1 MTYLTSKQIKKYHK
15 DGFLVAKS
23 IFTKKECDAFKKIL
37 ANEINKGKKIYQR
50 YKKKNIEQTLYN
62 SNKLKDVPRKIEEGF
77 LQDIAHRNS
86 TFMALAKLL
95 IIQNKLLC

>member
-1 MTYLTSKQIKKYHK
+1 MNYLTSKQIKKYHK

-50 YKKKNIEQTLYN
+50 YKKK
-62 SNKLKDVPRKIEEGF
+62 K
-77 LQDIAHRNS
+77 
-86 TFMALAKLL
+86 
-95 IIQNKLLC
+95 